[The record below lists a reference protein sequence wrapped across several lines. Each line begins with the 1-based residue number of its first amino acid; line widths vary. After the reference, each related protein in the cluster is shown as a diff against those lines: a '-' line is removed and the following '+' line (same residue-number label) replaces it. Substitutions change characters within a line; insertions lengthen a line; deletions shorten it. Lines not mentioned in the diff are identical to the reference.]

1 MLRSPLSSP
10 LRSPLSS
17 PLAARRGGG
26 AAFDPAT
33 LFASGEQ
40 GGWYDPSDLTTLF
53 QDTAGLTP
61 VTATG
66 QSVGRML
73 DKSGRGNHLTAT
85 GTERP
90 TYQVD
95 GSGNAY
101 LQANGS
107 TNRMYTAAGVD
118 LTGTTRVMLS
128 VAVRVEGTGNQA
140 IFSNNATG
148 TSRFNIL
155 YLAGSSPTP
164 RGDVTTS
171 GGPTQITVPS
181 KGAAPYF
188 VVNSSDYDSGAA
200 TSNGRLVF
208 RQDGAQPT
216 QTIASAGVAG
226 GAFSS
231 QPFSLFSISA
241 AGVSFPFN
249 GRFYGGIVRGAAT
262 DVAIIRQA
270 EDFLG
275 AKAGLFF

>member
-1 MLRSPLSSP
+1 MTPIRNP

-17 PLAARRGGG
+17 PLSRRRGGV

-95 GSGNAY
+95 GSGFPY
-101 LQANGS
+101 LQANGTTS
-107 TNRMYTAAGVD
+107 RMYTAAGVD
-118 LTGTTRVMLS
+118 LTGTTRVVLC

-140 IFSNNATG
+140 IFSNNSVGA
-148 TSRFNIL
+148 SRLAVL
-155 YLAGSSPTP
+155 YLSGASPVP
-164 RGDVTTS
+164 RGDVFTS
-171 GGPTQITVPS
+171 SGTQITVPS
-181 KGAAPYF
+181 KGAAPYL
-188 VVNSSDYDSGAA
+188 VVNSFDADAAAA
-200 TSNGRLVF
+200 TSNGRLVV

-216 QTIASAGVAG
+216 QTIASAGAAG
-226 GAFSS
+226 GTFSS
-231 QPFSLFSISA
+231 QPFSLFSASTA
-241 AGVSFPFN
+241 TAQFPFN

-262 DVAIIRQA
+262 DVAVIRQA
-270 EDFLG
+270 EEFLG
-275 AKAGLFF
+275 AKMGLFF